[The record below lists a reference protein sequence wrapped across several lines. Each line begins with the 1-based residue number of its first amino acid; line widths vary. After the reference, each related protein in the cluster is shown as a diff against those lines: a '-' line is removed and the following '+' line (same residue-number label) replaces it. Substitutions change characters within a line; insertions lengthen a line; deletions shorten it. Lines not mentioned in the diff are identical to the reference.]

1 MKGRWRNKKIKDKGR
16 EVDTRRDEWQEAL
29 NKIEWC
35 LPCENQNTEIIAG
48 IEDEESEEMSPI
60 TQIRNVKLPS
70 AAEVEEHN
78 LTHLPFR
85 DWCAF
90 YIQGKAVSH
99 AHKKRRGE
107 EPEVLVISMDYM
119 GLAHREP

>member
-1 MKGRWRNKKIKDKGR
+1 MKGRWRNRKEKNKEIEDDIG
-16 EVDTRRDEWQEAL
+16 RDEWQEAM

-35 LPCENQNTEIIAG
+35 IQCEDQNIKIIAG

-60 TQIRNVKLPS
+60 TQIRNTKLPS

-90 YIQGKAVSH
+90 CIQGKAAIQKAVWGTQRSIVS
-99 AHKKRRGE
+99 KY
-107 EPEVLVISMDYM
+107 I
-119 GLAHREP
+119 

>member
-1 MKGRWRNKKIKDKGR
+1 MRGRWRNRKEKNKEIEDDIG
-16 EVDTRRDEWQEAL
+16 RDEWQEAM

-35 LPCENQNTEIIAG
+35 IQCENQDIEVIAG

-60 TQIRNVKLPS
+60 TQIRNVALPS
-70 AAEVEEHN
+70 AKEVEEHN

-90 YIQGKAVSH
+90 CIQGRQSCA
-99 AHKKRRGE
+99 
-107 EPEVLVISMDYM
+107 
-119 GLAHREP
+119 

>member
-1 MKGRWRNKKIKDKGR
+1 MSKKKDDKKKR
-16 EVDTRRDEWQEAL
+16 LDIRRDTWQEAM

-90 YIQGKAVSH
+90 CIQGKAVSH
-99 AHKKRRGE
+99 AHKKRRSD
-107 EPEVLVISMDYM
+107 EPEVPAIWVILD
-119 GLAHREP
+119 